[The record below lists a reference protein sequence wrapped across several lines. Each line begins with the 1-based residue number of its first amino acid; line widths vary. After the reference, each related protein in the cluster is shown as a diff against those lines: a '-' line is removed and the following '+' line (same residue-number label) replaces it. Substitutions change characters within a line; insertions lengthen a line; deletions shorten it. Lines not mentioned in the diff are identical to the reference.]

1 MRFHYLMQV
10 RLAAAAVCLVVHL
23 FFANNAVAQ
32 NSQQYKD
39 SLQVAFT
46 ASSQNKE
53 VALSTAH
60 VLVRT
65 FLSENRP
72 DLANVYLQK
81 AFVLAKETGDRKMLG
96 MSLYLQGK
104 LHLSILDYDRAM
116 TSFIEADKIFK
127 IEGLRKE
134 HGLAE
139 MQFGILLY
147 AQRNYKAASNYFN
160 SAFVLLRESNDSLNF
175 ITTQYLHGLSL
186 IELGDY
192 KEAERVL
199 KEALFMNVKSA
210 FHQREMECR
219 LGLAQ
224 LYLKVGKP
232 LESLA
237 ETNIALDYYRTAEPE
252 GTSNQTGKARAEL
265 LIGKAAIAIGNF
277 KLAEQMLEQA
287 LLHEKLGNRYEECVQ
302 ISEELIHVYDT
313 IGDYKRAMSQVQFM
327 LQLKD
332 SLKKSDAEQTMRVL
346 EDRQNIQL
354 QNSKIELLT
363 SQQEND
369 RIIRLSLIVLT
380 VLLLVLSVTWYQ
392 KFKLKKESGKKMD
405 ELLLNILPSEVA
417 EELKAKGKATSKS
430 YPSVTVMFVDIV
442 AFTKMSE
449 RLSPDKLVADLHY
462 FFSEFDEISARHRL
476 EKIKTLGDAF
486 MCAGGLPVENDT
498 HAFDAVLAAREIIN
512 FIHHY
517 NALKPLEE
525 QIQVRI
531 GIHTG
536 PVIAGIV
543 GIHKF
548 AYDIWGDTVNI
559 AARLEQAGEPG
570 KINISESTYQRIRSS
585 VECLSRG
592 KINAKYKGEINM
604 YYVS

>member
-1 MRFHYLMQV
+1 MRFQYLMRNRFLTV
-10 RLAAAAVCLVVHL
+10 AVYL
-23 FFANNAVAQ
+23 FVFVFSTNKSVAQ

-53 VALSTAH
+53 AALSTAH

-81 AFVLAKETGDRKMLG
+81 AFVLAKETGDKKMLG

-104 LHLSILDYDRAM
+104 LHLSLLDYDRAM

-160 SAFVLLRESNDSLNF
+160 SAFVLLRECNDSLNF

-186 IELGDY
+186 IELGEY
-192 KEAERVL
+192 SEAERVL

-210 FHQREMECR
+210 FRQREMESR

-237 ETNIALDYYRTAEPE
+237 ETNIALDYFRTTEAE
-252 GTSNQTGKARAEL
+252 GTSNQTGKARAEF
-265 LIGKAAIAIGNF
+265 LIGKAAVAIGNF

-287 LLHEKLGNRYEECVQ
+287 LLHEKLGNRYDECVQ
-302 ISEELIHVYDT
+302 ISEALIHVYDT
-313 IGDYKRAMSQVQFM
+313 IGEYKRAMNQVQFM

-354 QNSKIELLT
+354 QNSKIE
-363 SQQEND
+363 
-369 RIIRLSLIVLT
+369 
-380 VLLLVLSVTWYQ
+380 
-392 KFKLKKESGKKMD
+392 
-405 ELLLNILPSEVA
+405 
-417 EELKAKGKATSKS
+417 
-430 YPSVTVMFVDIV
+430 
-442 AFTKMSE
+442 
-449 RLSPDKLVADLHY
+449 
-462 FFSEFDEISARHRL
+462 
-476 EKIKTLGDAF
+476 
-486 MCAGGLPVENDT
+486 
-498 HAFDAVLAAREIIN
+498 
-512 FIHHY
+512 
-517 NALKPLEE
+517 
-525 QIQVRI
+525 I
-531 GIHTG
+531 GRAH
-536 PVIAGIV
+536 V
-543 GIHKF
+543 
-548 AYDIWGDTVNI
+548 
-559 AARLEQAGEPG
+559 
-570 KINISESTYQRIRSS
+570 
-585 VECLSRG
+585 
-592 KINAKYKGEINM
+592 
-604 YYVS
+604 